1 MYMEIKHTV
10 VGDVSLIT
18 LENDNLK
25 VVTTNYGAALFHI
38 YVKDQGQLKEVS
50 VQPED
55 LDEFLTSSF
64 YYGKTVGRT
73 AGRLFLPSYDI
84 GLNTYVLP
92 DEGKPSFIH
101 GGTEGYSFKH
111 FEIMSYSA
119 HDVTFKATSY
129 AEEGPYDGDMTL
141 EVRYIIEGDT
151 LSISFKAETTD
162 ASLCNITNHI
172 YLNLSHTNNIYDHQV
187 EIDADH
193 YLHIDATNKFI
204 SKEFVTDAFDFRV
217 SKPLD
222 QQLQKMENTPFEG
235 FDHTFLLNKLKDYDM
250 KVSSQDFAFEL
261 KTTYPAVVLYTHNNL
276 APYSLR
282 NNESFDNKHVAFT
295 VECQFEPGG
304 IQVEGL
310 NDAVLNIGDVYE
322 HSMHLQFKKI
332 KS

>member
-1 MYMEIKHTV
+1 MEIKRTV

-18 LENDNLK
+18 LENDHLK

-38 YVKDQGQLKEVS
+38 YVKDQSRLKEVS

-55 LDEFLTSSF
+55 LDAFLTSSF

-84 GLNTYVLP
+84 GLKTYVLP
-92 DEGKPSFIH
+92 DEGKKSFIH
-101 GGTEGYSFKH
+101 GGAEGFSFKH
-111 FEIMSYSA
+111 FDIMSYSA
-119 HDVTFKATSY
+119 HDVTFKAISY

-151 LSISFKAETTD
+151 LSISFKAETTE

-172 YLNLSHTNNIYDHQV
+172 YLNISDSNDIYDHHV

-193 YLHIDATNKFI
+193 YLNIDGTNKVI
-204 SKEFVTDAFDFRV
+204 SKDIVTDAFDFRV
-217 SKPLD
+217 RKPFD
-222 QQLQKMENTPFEG
+222 QQLQKMKDTPFEG
-235 FDHTFLLNKLKDYDM
+235 FDHTFLLNKSKHYDM
-250 KVSSQDFAFEL
+250 RVSNKDIAFEL
-261 KTTYPAVVLYTHNNL
+261 KTTYPAVVLYTHNNV
-276 APYSLR
+276 APYALR
-282 NNESFDNKHVAFT
+282 DNKAFDNKHVAFT

-310 NDAVLNIGDVYE
+310 NDAVLNVGDVYE